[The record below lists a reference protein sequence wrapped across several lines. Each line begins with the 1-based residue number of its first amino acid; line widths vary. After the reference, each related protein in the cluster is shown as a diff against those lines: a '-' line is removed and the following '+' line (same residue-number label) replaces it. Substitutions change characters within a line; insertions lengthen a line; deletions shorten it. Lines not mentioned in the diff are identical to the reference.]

1 MRVSYSP
8 DYVISLPERH
18 PFPMEKFSCLHSIL
32 LDEGLLSSGDVYEPN
47 EIPWKELR
55 RVHSRDYLEKLRGG
69 TLNRSEERRLGLPWS
84 DALVRR
90 SRLAVQGTLMA
101 AKMAL
106 EDGISANLAGG
117 THHAFPGHGEGFCV
131 LNDIA
136 VTIKILLQ
144 EKKIKK
150 ALIIDLDVHQGNG
163 TAEALKDDINTF
175 TFSMH
180 CGKNYPFVK
189 ANSDLDIELDEGTG
203 DTEYLHVLIQHVL
216 DVQTKVNPDIV
227 FYLAGVDVVEG
238 DRYGRLNLSRSG
250 LQKREQFILGL
261 MKRLSLPVVILMS
274 GGYATT
280 PGITADLHAEV
291 HRAAYTFY

>member
-32 LDEGLLSSGDVYEPN
+32 LGEGLLSLGDVYEPN

-180 CGKNYPFVK
+180 CRKNYPFVK

>member
-1 MRVSYSP
+1 MPVGHRFPIDKYKK
-8 DYVISLPERH
+8 LRERLQKYALMGVH
-18 PFPMEKFSCLHSIL
+18 FEFIEPHAATDAEL
-32 LDEGLLSSGDVYEPN
+32 L
-47 EIPWKELR
+47 
-55 RVHSRDYLEKLRGG
+55 RVHHKDYIGRVMAG
-69 TLNRSEERRLGLPWS
+69 TLSKEEIRRIGFPWS
-84 DALVRR
+84 QELVQRSLRSTGAAVDAA
-90 SRLAVQGTLMA
+90 LAALRDGVA
-101 AKMAL
+101 A
-106 EDGISANLAGG
+106 SLAGG

-203 DTEYLHVLIQHVL
+203 DTEYLHVLNQHVL
-216 DVQTKVNPDIV
+216 DVLTKVNPDIV